1 MRTLGCAAGAWILA
15 SGFADAFAPHVGHG
29 GARAIIKVS
38 RQERRTNLG
47 SSFDPTGPVDAQG
60 KWRPNDMRVDTVGHA
75 PSTPIAD
82 QLFASTDAVY
92 FGSTWGGSA
101 FASPPSA
108 SSPAARPER
117 ESEVDRGIMG
127 TRRSDLQQKWKPP
140 VGYVPQR
147 YRDLS
152 PEREPDMWSA
162 HQARMKGDIEPTIGE
177 RLVLLKLIL
186 SKIAHDP
193 SARGPN
199 DLR

>member
-1 MRTLGCAAGAWILA
+1 
-15 SGFADAFAPHVGHG
+15 
-29 GARAIIKVS
+29 
-38 RQERRTNLG
+38 
-47 SSFDPTGPVDAQG
+47 
-60 KWRPNDMRVDTVGHA
+60 MRVDDTVGHA
-75 PSTPIAD
+75 PSTPSAD
-82 QLFASTDAVY
+82 QLFASTDAMY
-92 FGSTWGGSA
+92 FGSSHGSA
-101 FASPPSA
+101 FASPPLA

-117 ESEVDRGIMG
+117 ESEVETGVMG

-152 PEREPDMWSA
+152 PERESDIWSA
-162 HQARMKGDIEPTIGE
+162 HQARMRGDIEPTIGE

-199 DLR
+199 DP